1 MSEEQ
6 PVRRTDDLIDGL
18 CADLAPARPLT
29 RRIAL
34 AFAIGVVAATV
45 LWLSGFRLR
54 GDLAQAIA
62 TPHLVAKLGLALAL
76 SGGAFACCLV
86 AARPLGRLR
95 SAGAALALVPVALA
109 ALVAAE
115 LARMPISAWR
125 EVWLTGQPLECVASI
140 MLIAAPVMLA
150 MMIALRAGAPRSPAR
165 LGAFA
170 GLCAAG
176 LAGALFGLSC
186 SIDSPIYVATWY
198 GLAALLL
205 AGIGAL
211 AGRRWLAW

>member
-1 MSEEQ
+1 MSEDK
-6 PVRRTDDLIDGL
+6 PARGTDALVDDL
-18 CADLAPARPLT
+18 CADLAPARPLA

-34 AFAIGVVAATV
+34 AFAIGGASAML
-45 LWLSGFRLR
+45 LWLSGFGLR
-54 GDLAQAIA
+54 GDLAHAIA
-62 TPHLVAKLGLALAL
+62 TPHFAAKLGLALVL
-76 SGGAFACCLV
+76 SGAAFACCLA
-86 AARPLGRLR
+86 AARPSGRVR
-95 SAGAALALVPVALA
+95 SAGAVLVGVPVALA
-109 ALVAAE
+109 ALVVAQ
-115 LARMPISAWR
+115 LDRMPVFSWR
-125 EVWLTGQPLECVASI
+125 DVWLAGEPIACVASI

-186 SIDSPIYVATWY
+186 PIDSPIYVATWY

-205 AGIGAL
+205 AAIGAL